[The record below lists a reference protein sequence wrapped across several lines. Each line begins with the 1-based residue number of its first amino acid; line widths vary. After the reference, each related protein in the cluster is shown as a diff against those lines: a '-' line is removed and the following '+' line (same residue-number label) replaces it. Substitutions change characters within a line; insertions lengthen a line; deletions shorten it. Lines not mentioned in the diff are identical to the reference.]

1 MKSRYYPEPGPLAT
15 VLSSIL
21 TPERVGEV
29 GVLCPTD
36 PRSGVGMNKVVFV
49 DGSFEYFGT
58 KEIEVNPDILQPI
71 PPHGI
76 ELSPDFERPAPSLP
90 LAA

>member
-1 MKSRYYPEPGPLAT
+1 MTPSRYYPEPGPIVT
-15 VLSSIL
+15 ILSSTL
-21 TPERVGEV
+21 TPERVGAT

-49 DGSFEYFGT
+49 DGSFEYFGGA
-58 KEIEVNPDILQPI
+58 EIEVNPNILQPI

-76 ELSPDFERPAPSLP
+76 ELSPDSLV
-90 LAA
+90 